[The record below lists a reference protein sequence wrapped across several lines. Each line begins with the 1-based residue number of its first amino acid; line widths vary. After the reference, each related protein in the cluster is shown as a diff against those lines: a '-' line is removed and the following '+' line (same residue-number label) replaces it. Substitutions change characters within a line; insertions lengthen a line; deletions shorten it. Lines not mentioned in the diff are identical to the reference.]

1 MLYYENMEELPQKA
15 SDFLSGDFLAG
26 LEQKDS
32 AKIRNQAAVLPH
44 NVVLEGIGNRMLIR
58 DFLVQTKGELSSYV
72 STLDG
77 EEVDLEDVTELL
89 FNAIDDNF
97 DRIRQVA
104 EKHKDELG
112 GLGMERFRQEFRNP
126 DDTTVMN
133 SARHI
138 AQMDVNKILAISNP
152 YAVIKDIRNPIIEE
166 LWKNVQDYREAG
178 DGLEIRENIRK
189 TVVEFVEAIDRD
201 IPGSMMY
208 GDKYAASHA
217 Q

>member
-166 LWKNVQDYREAG
+166 LWKNVQSCREAG
-178 DGLEIRENIRK
+178 DSLEVRENIK
-189 TVVEFVEAIDRD
+189 ETAAEFVKDIDRSILD
-201 IPGSMMY
+201 SMLH
-208 GDKYAASHA
+208 GDEYAASHA